1 MTVEMRA
8 LYASMA
14 ATKRDDPEQYNR
26 HIATNNRSV
35 RSLGLFDTDEVT
47 DRLTKAATDIK
58 AFHTARLVS
67 QEAES
72 AWKQT
77 RDSQEFTSP
86 AKERAKRD
94 FEEARS
100 TMAGTRSRAVTSA
113 RYATEV
119 CSVGTDLLYEALRVH
134 DDVDA
139 TQAGRTATRD
149 RYRETMETLAAEN
162 IFPAQS
168 FGRR

>member
-1 MTVEMRA
+1 M
-8 LYASMA
+8 
-14 ATKRDDPEQYNR
+14 
-26 HIATNNRSV
+26 
-35 RSLGLFDTDEVT
+35 RSLGLFDTYEVT

-58 AFHTARLVS
+58 AFHTARLDS

-72 AWKQT
+72 VWRQT
-77 RDSQEFTSP
+77 KDSKEFTSA

-100 TMAGTRSRAVTSA
+100 TMVDTRSRAATSA
-113 RYATEV
+113 RRAREV

-134 DDVDA
+134 DEVDA
-139 TQAGRTATRD
+139 TEAGRTTTRN
-149 RYRETMETLAAEN
+149 RYRETMEMLAAED